1 MLGNLWDIFL
11 YEPLVNLLAFL
22 VYIIPGG
29 DIGIAIIL
37 LTVLVKAALFPL
49 SQRSILGQAKMALLA
64 PELNKIKASG
74 KSKEEQ
80 AKDTFE
86 LYKKHKANPFSGCL
100 LMLIQIPIIFAL
112 YYVFLR
118 GINFDSGILYSFMP
132 VPEKNHVHFLWNR
145 HKGILYSFMPVPE
158 KVNMIFLG
166 LVDVSQKSL
175 ALAILAGISQYFQA
189 HFMPKPTPPTSG
201 QGTFADSFSKS
212 MHIQMKYFF
221 PFLIAF
227 FAYTLSGAIPLYWIA
242 NNVFA
247 TLQQLY
253 TNKRKHLMLANKY
266 ADEQK

>member
-49 SQRSILGQAKMALLA
+49 SQRSFLGQAKMALLA

-118 GINFDSGILYSFMP
+118 GINFDS
-132 VPEKNHVHFLWNR
+132 
-145 HKGILYSFMPVPE
+145 GILYSFMPVPE

-227 FAYTLSGAIPLYWIA
+227 FAYTLSGAIALYWIA